1 MNIFAQRTWYNRHIV
16 GHPTLLTHDGRNPA
30 CIYYLKLA
38 GNVFRTFEPAKAMQ
52 FLQMLGRVA
61 LHSEPYNKPPKFIF
75 VQGAVER
82 VVSRKLSALRSEPN
96 VSVVPK

>member
-52 FLQMLGRVA
+52 FLQMLGRVT
-61 LHSEPYNKPPKFIF
+61 
-75 VQGAVER
+75 R
-82 VVSRKLSALRSEPN
+82 RSEPN
-96 VSVVPK
+96 VSAIRKEFTTPNAGTPTAK

>member
-16 GHPTLLTHDGRNPA
+16 GQPSLLTHDGRNPA

-38 GNVFRTFEPAKAMQ
+38 GNVFRTFEPAKIHFVQ
-52 FLQMLGRVA
+52 SLGRIA
-61 LHSEPYNKPPKFIF
+61 RRSEPYNKPPKFII